1 LQTKVNI
8 SNFVPNK
15 IHHLNWS
22 HYIKGFTAYLQLER
36 SLSEKSVEAY
46 VHDVTKLVQFLDFK
60 KLNLTPEDIQL
71 EILREFLRWVSE
83 LGMTAT
89 SQERT
94 LIVIK
99 AFYK

>member
-1 LQTKVNI
+1 M
-8 SNFVPNK
+8 
-15 IHHLNWS
+15 
-22 HYIKGFTAYLQLER
+22 QLER